1 MPKTNSLTPHNHK
14 FANHAAVV
22 SHMVPSLSNC
32 GFVLILLKKYI
43 FSISS
48 IFKIDFLILAIQV
61 IWNAS
66 LKISINSTEKNER
79 LGTEMN
85 LDGTDFRL

>member
-32 GFVLILLKKYI
+32 GFVLSLKKKKYV

-48 IFKIDFLILAIQV
+48 IFKIHFLILAIQAV
-61 IWNAS
+61 
-66 LKISINSTEKNER
+66 
-79 LGTEMN
+79 
-85 LDGTDFRL
+85 